1 MMMDYDLGDDAGQ
14 LRQHLRELISNN
26 VPADFLGACTED
38 PQDLATTETFC
49 KLLAVEG
56 LLALAW
62 PKEHGG
68 GGGSVWHQTV
78 LREEM
83 WAQHEPRGPQYMG
96 INWVGPA
103 LMRYGTAEQ
112 KAKHLAA
119 IASGDVIWC
128 QGFSEPEAGSD
139 LASLRTRAIPD
150 GDGWRINGQKVWT
163 SYAGMASDPH
173 GQGGFHRPPDPLDVG
188 SPPPQRDVLGRRA
201 GAPRRCPRRRG

>member
-1 MMMDYDLGDDAGQ
+1 MDYDLGDDAVQ
-14 LRQHLRELISNN
+14 LRQHLRKLISNN

-103 LMRYGTAEQ
+103 LMRYGTARTKGQ
-112 KAKHLAA
+112 APGGHR
-119 IASGDVIWC
+119 IRRR
-128 QGFSEPEAGSD
+128 D
-139 LASLRTRAIPD
+139 LVPRL
-150 GDGWRINGQKVWT
+150 
-163 SYAGMASDPH
+163 
-173 GQGGFHRPPDPLDVG
+173 F
-188 SPPPQRDVLGRRA
+188 RA
-201 GAPRRCPRRRG
+201 GGRIRSRLVAYPRCTRW

>member
-1 MMMDYDLGDDAGQ
+1 MDYDLGDDAVQ
-14 LRQHLRELISNN
+14 LRQHLRKLISNN

-103 LMRYGTAEQ
+103 LMRYGTAQQ

-128 QGFSEPEAGSD
+128 QGFSEPEPRCVPALYPMVMVG
-139 LASLRTRAIPD
+139 ASTARKCGPRMPE
-150 GDGWRINGQKVWT
+150 WRPGACW
-163 SYAGMASDPH
+163 
-173 GQGGFHRPPDPLDVG
+173 RPAPTPTPRSPSG
-188 SPPPQRDVLGRRA
+188 SPYF
-201 GAPRRCPRRRG
+201 